1 MFLLC
6 ASSAQVSTVMTEF
19 EQGIHCAIY
28 INNMSIGNSL
38 FSWVSLM
45 GWEHISN
52 VFNLYVHLV
61 IQKMPLSKVTFRTV
75 PLYIFTVQINYF
87 PIESLSFTTGVQQ
100 IGAYFVIDWCKTRQ
114 EDPLKH
120 FQQQTCSH
128 NNRREEDSALA
139 QNFKEMYDNL

>member
-45 GWEHISN
+45 GWEPPSITLS
-52 VFNLYVHLV
+52 LYVS
-61 IQKMPLSKVTFRTV
+61 ID
-75 PLYIFTVQINYF
+75 LYNK
-87 PIESLSFTTGVQQ
+87 PEL
-100 IGAYFVIDWCKTRQ
+100 
-114 EDPLKH
+114 
-120 FQQQTCSH
+120 
-128 NNRREEDSALA
+128 
-139 QNFKEMYDNL
+139 